1 MAKQIQ
7 NNRERN
13 PTPLPLLIA
22 AHCSTIRRKTARI
35 DKSELSAI
43 LNDLVRELHTS
54 RLPLKSYLN
63 CLNEIVKTLNSH
75 FPSTLLEL
83 ASHYFFILIRSTI
96 RTILQQLHSSNELN
110 AEEIYLLRN
119 CTLLLHH
126 AVKEIDNVS
135 KVVHWFSDTA
145 FLDAVANCLNHINKI
160 SKANESRLFI
170 KQIARLLGVISN
182 VQERLPMQLHNNLF
196 AQLLEPT
203 INCLTSSDYLKLFL
217 NLKANEGSCSE
228 KQKFYL
234 IKCPYFLTTYN
245 GPHIEK
251 AIERILEV
259 MLPRYVSIL
268 DKHMKTIKEWNH
280 SMMRAIHN
288 LIITIVYAEG
298 FFSSHTSSKSFRL
311 LVNHLLHLLNEPT
324 LINKIQS
331 NSNSVETLLIDA
343 ALVAFSILVYEP
355 NALDYIKALKPIGI
369 FKKLTKNPHETIV
382 LNAYMMLAY
391 VIDEKTIQASVED
404 LSQLLFTTLKLLGN
418 AIENRHEKNADAH
431 SSRETIDRNI
441 IQLIETLKGLAQY
454 QQIKNQIL
462 KKGLIS
468 SLVAYYEKSHGLPKQ
483 LLLECIWTLSFNEQI
498 AQQLRTNSKFIVS
511 LENIAKL
518 TNDDTQQDAIR
529 HSNSYCSRQNG
540 TVVASS
546 EGTHSGI
553 QKVTDGLLWKL
564 VKENTC
570 REQFQKQIK
579 QNQNYEYDLMIS
591 YCHADKDIVHKIQ
604 KFLTNEGYNIW
615 INRSHKHRQAMEV
628 VADAIENS
636 EFVIICMSDSYKRDN
651 HCQAEIE
658 YAFNS
663 KRSLIP
669 LFLRQGYKPDQWSA
683 SMISTNSYI
692 DFAGSD
698 FKTASS
704 LLLEEIRQRKC
715 KKQIEEAK
723 SPEFTSTSNLN
734 DTSISSTV
742 SDTNSVPAVSSTST
756 ASTNSVLFSLP
767 TADFEAQPI
776 VPLPS
781 TPRPQVSDTTLSTTS
796 AVVDKQQKGSAWS
809 TSQPSINTSISHVIS
824 DGITEQQESHIHYV
838 SRPYRFGGIPSN
850 KPTIDMHQQQSQIPP
865 ISVSAVSND
874 TDQEQQQQQQQQQQK
889 SIISTSAIL
898 TPTDVDTSTMSPF
911 INKKN
916 QYHQILIRPVVL
928 PPMVNVISSVASTAT
943 DKQQNYQQQ
952 QQPPMYPVS
961 KPIAT
966 NNTTFANT
974 HFIGPQQVQMS
985 KRSVSQS
992 PVPGAS
998 YSTAPTNF
1006 NTQQQKPIVPS
1017 VLTSLPPSTVSIDAS
1032 NNVDYNWQQALVPTQ
1047 HQTSTIN
1054 AVSSGTS
1061 TLMSQQ
1067 QQPIYGVIG
1076 PPTNG
1081 VDLAGTQAVIDK
1093 NQQESKLMLLDSP
1106 SSSSSSMSPD
1116 EFTNDEKQSS
1126 RHVIVFSMPRPPI
1139 ATKTSPSST
1148 STIAP
1153 QQQTSIYPLSQSLT
1167 NNSLSPASPISIDK
1181 YQQQIPMRSIP
1192 QPQTFG
1198 FLPLGTPV
1206 ANDRQPQIASLH
1218 PNSQSLTNNIVTS
1231 PLSIVVDK
1239 QQQKSLNSASQ
1250 APPSTSSPA
1259 IPVVIE
1265 KQQQQQTLSFSN
1277 SYSTTLASLPVT
1289 SSIYPMLSTSSQT
1302 TPRVTPSLP
1311 EVYTNRKIG
1320 VSTYHDIPI
1329 NAWIRNDVLDF
1340 LFDSS
1345 LYAMMPLCESMSG
1358 KALLRF
1364 FRMCQEKP
1372 SRLYGQLNEE
1382 LRVRFNGITLP
1393 MGVYTEFLTE
1403 MDNLLNP
1410 ESETTLQASSS
1421 TQPMV
1426 EHVMLRSRAQQQQQ
1440 PIQMPASSRFST
1452 YSTASQ
1458 GRSRS
1463 VIPLQTI
1470 EETRTTDEK
1479 RFSERAIFRP
1489 PLSSGRP
1496 YSLIVES
1503 LDKISTFL

>member
-7 NNRERN
+7 NNHERN

-43 LNDLVRELHTS
+43 LNDLVRELHIS

-75 FPSTLLEL
+75 FPSILLEL
-83 ASHYFFILIRSTI
+83 ASHYFFILIRNTI
-96 RTILQQLHSSNELN
+96 RNVLQQLHSSNEFN
-110 AEEIYLLRN
+110 SQEVYLLRN
-119 CTLLLHH
+119 CTLLLHRV
-126 AVKEIDNVS
+126 VKEIDNVS
-135 KVVHWFSDTA
+135 KVVHCFSDTA

-170 KQIARLLGVISN
+170 KQITRLLGIISN

-203 INCLTSSDYLKLFL
+203 INCLTSSNYLKLFL
-217 NLKANEGSCSE
+217 NLKVNEDSCSE

-251 AIERILEV
+251 AIEHILEV

-280 SMMRAIHN
+280 SMMRAMHN

-298 FFSSHTSSKSFRL
+298 FFSSHTNSKSFRL

-324 LINKIQS
+324 LVNKIQP
-331 NSNSVETLLIDA
+331 NSSSVETLLIDA

-355 NALDYIKALKPIGI
+355 NALDYIKTLKPIAT
-369 FKKLTKNPHETIV
+369 FQKLTKKPHETIV

-391 VIDEKTIQASVED
+391 VIDEKTIQASVDD
-404 LSQLLFTTLKLLGN
+404 LSQLLFTTLNLLGN
-418 AIENRHEKNADAH
+418 AIENRHEKNDNERA
-431 SSRETIDRNI
+431 SRETIDRNI

-468 SLVAYYEKSHGLPKQ
+468 TLVAYYEKSDGLPKQ

-498 AQQLRTNSKFIVS
+498 AQQLCTNSKFIAS
-511 LENIAKL
+511 LENITKL
-518 TNDDTQQDAIR
+518 TNDGTQQDTIR

-546 EGTHSGI
+546 EGTHNGI

-564 VKENTC
+564 VNENAF
-570 REQFQKQIK
+570 REQLQKQK
-579 QNQNYEYDLMIS
+579 KKNQNYKYDVMIS

-604 KFLTNEGYNIW
+604 KFLTNEGYDIW
-615 INRSHKHRQAMEV
+615 INRSHKHRQRETTMEA

-669 LFLRQGYKPDQWSA
+669 LFLRQGYQPDQWFA

-698 FKTASS
+698 FKRASS

-715 KKQIEEAK
+715 KKQIDEAK
-723 SPEFTSTSNLN
+723 PPASTSTSSLN

-742 SDTNSVPAVSSTST
+742 SDTNSVTVVSSTST
-756 ASTNSVLFSLP
+756 ASTNSVLFSVP

-776 VPLPS
+776 VPLS
-781 TPRPQVSDTTLSTTS
+781 SISRSQISGTTS
-796 AVVDKQQKGSAWS
+796 STKYAVVDKQQTGFARS
-809 TSQPSINTSISHVIS
+809 TTQPSINASISHVIS
-824 DGITEQQESHIHYV
+824 DGITEQQESHIYNV
-838 SRPYRFGGIPSN
+838 SRSYISGVMPST
-850 KPTIDMHQQQSQIPP
+850 KPTIDMHQRQSQVPP
-865 ISVSAVSND
+865 ISVSAVSD
-874 TDQEQQQQQQQQQQK
+874 GTGQEQQQQQK
-889 SIISTSAIL
+889 SIISTFTIP

-911 INKKN
+911 INKQN
-916 QYHQILIRPVVL
+916 QNHQILMRPVVL
-928 PPMVNVISSVASTAT
+928 PPMVNVISSVTSTAV
-943 DKQQNYQQQ
+943 DKQQTYQQQ
-952 QQPPMYPVS
+952 QQQQSPMYPAS

-966 NNTTFANT
+966 NNTAFANT
-974 HFIGPQQVQMS
+974 TFIGPQQEQIP

-992 PVPGAS
+992 PVPGSS

-1006 NTQQQKPIVPS
+1006 NTQKQKPIVPP
-1017 VLTSLPPSTVSIDAS
+1017 VLTSLPPGTVSTGAS
-1032 NNVDYNWQQALVPTQ
+1032 NNVDCNWQQALVLAK
-1047 HQTSTIN
+1047 HQTSTTHT
-1054 AVSSGTS
+1054 VSSGTS
-1061 TLMSQQ
+1061 TNMSPQ
-1067 QQPIYGVIG
+1067 QQPMHGITG

-1081 VDLAGTQAVIDK
+1081 VGLAGTQAVIDK

-1106 SSSSSSMSPD
+1106 SSPSSFTSPD
-1116 EFTNDEKQSS
+1116 ESTNYERQSP
-1126 RHVIVFSMPRPPI
+1126 RQVIVFSMPRPPI

-1148 STIAP
+1148 STVAS
-1153 QQQTSIYPLSQSLT
+1153 QQQTSLYPLSQSLS
-1167 NNSLSPASPISIDK
+1167 NNRLSSASPISIDK
-1181 YQQQIPMRSIP
+1181 QQQQQQQIPIHSIP

-1198 FLPLGTPV
+1198 FLPLSTSV
-1206 ANDRQPQIASLH
+1206 ANDRQPQPAPLH
-1218 PNSQSLTNNIVTS
+1218 PNSQSLTNNTVTS
-1231 PLSIVVDK
+1231 PLHIVVDK
-1239 QQQKSLNSASQ
+1239 QQQRSMNSASQ
-1250 APPSTSSPA
+1250 APPSTSSEA

-1265 KQQQQQTLSFSN
+1265 QQQQRTLQHSS
-1277 SYSTTLASLPVT
+1277 SYSTTPPTLPVA
-1289 SSIYPMLSTSSQT
+1289 SSIHPMLSASSQT

-1320 VSTYHDIPI
+1320 VSTYHNIPI
-1329 NAWIRNDVLDF
+1329 NAWKRNDVLDF
-1340 LFDSS
+1340 LFDSC

-1358 KALLRF
+1358 KALIRF

-1382 LRVRFNGITLP
+1382 LRVRFKGITLP

-1403 MDNLLNP
+1403 MDSLLNP
-1410 ESETTLQASSS
+1410 EPETTPQASFS
-1421 TQPMV
+1421 TQPIV
-1426 EHVMLRSRAQQQQQ
+1426 ERVMLRSRAQQQ
-1440 PIQMPASSRFST
+1440 PIQIPASSRFST

-1463 VIPLQTI
+1463 LIPLRTI
-1470 EETRTTDEK
+1470 EETRNTDEK
-1479 RFSERAIFRP
+1479 RFSERVIFRP
-1489 PLSSGRP
+1489 PSSSGRP